1 MKKWRP
7 ESVLDLYN
15 LLLAIVLFAAPWL
28 FALTNP
34 SGKINLWVSGA
45 LIAAISLAAIIA
57 FANWEEWANLLLGL
71 WLIASPWILGFAH
84 TRAMHFGIGIGAVVA
99 FLATLEL
106 WLVYEATHLGQGETS
121 VTPEPEPHPR

>member
-34 SGKINLWVSGA
+34 SGKIDLRVSGA
-45 LIAAISLAAIIA
+45 LIAAVSLAAIVA

-84 TRAMHFGIGIGAVVA
+84 TRAMHFSVGIGAVIA
-99 FLATLEL
+99 FLAALEL
-106 WLVYEATHLGQGETS
+106 WLGYAATHLGQGKTS
-121 VTPEPEPHPR
+121 VTPEPH